1 MKNYLALGCSYT
13 WGQGLNEPDY
23 IPPSWEKV
31 EDEQHFLVEQY
42 RYPTL
47 VSNGL
52 SNCKPWVRYINGGAN
67 HQNIQ
72 YLEFVLNQGFRPDYI
87 SIQFTEPCRC
97 MNLYPWEEEKAYEI
111 YKNDNLGFDD
121 FLEWEKN
128 ITTITTANEFNYQFG
143 MGLPERAL
151 DIYHQLVHIQIETL
165 NDNLNKF
172 RSLVPK
178 ETKWCFITWPEE
190 MSPSYDFI
198 TPPWDNWISDSFV
211 NVGDFNSIERL
222 QSSDVERYRVSHKD
236 THPSRE
242 AHELISKSILEKFN
256 E

>member
-72 YLEFVLNQGFRPDYI
+72 YLEFVLN
-87 SIQFTEPCRC
+87 
-97 MNLYPWEEEKAYEI
+97 
-111 YKNDNLGFDD
+111 
-121 FLEWEKN
+121 
-128 ITTITTANEFNYQFG
+128 
-143 MGLPERAL
+143 
-151 DIYHQLVHIQIETL
+151 L
-165 NDNLNKF
+165 N
-172 RSLVPK
+172 
-178 ETKWCFITWPEE
+178 
-190 MSPSYDFI
+190 
-198 TPPWDNWISDSFV
+198 
-211 NVGDFNSIERL
+211 
-222 QSSDVERYRVSHKD
+222 
-236 THPSRE
+236 
-242 AHELISKSILEKFN
+242 
-256 E
+256 